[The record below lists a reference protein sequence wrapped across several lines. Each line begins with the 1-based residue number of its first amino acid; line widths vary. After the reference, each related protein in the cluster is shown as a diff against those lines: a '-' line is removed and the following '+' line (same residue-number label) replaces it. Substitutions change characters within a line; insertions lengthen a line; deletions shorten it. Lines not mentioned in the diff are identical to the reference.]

1 MSGVSVMFQI
11 TGNSFS
17 VSVMRWIF
25 LVLPFFFFFN
35 WRYKPADK
43 TIAIRIYEKKITLTL
58 GLS

>member
-25 LVLPFFFFFN
+25 LVLPFFFLIGVINQQIKQLQLEFM
-35 WRYKPADK
+35 
-43 TIAIRIYEKKITLTL
+43 KKKLP
-58 GLS
+58 

>member
-1 MSGVSVMFQI
+1 MSGVSVTFQI

-25 LVLPFFFFFN
+25 LVLPFFFFN
-35 WRYKPADK
+35 WCYKPADK

>member
-25 LVLPFFFFFN
+25 LVLPFFFFN
-35 WRYKPADK
+35 WHYKPPDK